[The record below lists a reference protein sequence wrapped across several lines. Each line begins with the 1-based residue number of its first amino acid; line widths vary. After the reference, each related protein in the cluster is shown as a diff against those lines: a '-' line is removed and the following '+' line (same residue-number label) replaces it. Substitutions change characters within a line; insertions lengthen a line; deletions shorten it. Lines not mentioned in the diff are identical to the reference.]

1 MPKITF
7 RPGQPVAFS
16 QAVIRRSGDQIFTA
30 RARGTVVS
38 VFDKPGL
45 GGPLV
50 SVDWHGTYIPH
61 EDGGTV
67 RHIPGVNLTTIL
79 SNGAVFGD

>member
-1 MPKITF
+1 MQKITF

-16 QAVIRRSGDQIFTA
+16 QAVIRRSLDQIFTA

-38 VFDKPGL
+38 VFEKPGL
-45 GGPLV
+45 SCPIV
-50 SVDWHGTYIPH
+50 SVDWHGTWLEN
-61 EDGGTV
+61 EDGDTV
-67 RHIPGVNLTTIL
+67 RHIPSVNLTTIL